1 MLECAPSV
9 FAALIFPV
17 QTRTIDGKAIAREL
31 REGLIRRVA
40 ALAAR
45 GVRPGLAA
53 VQVGNHPASKI
64 YVRHKIKACGE
75 AGLYSEHIELP
86 DSADESTLLGRIRIL
101 NNDARIHAILVQ
113 LPLPPRFSAERVVEC
128 IAPEKDVDGFHPTNM
143 GLLAIGNP
151 RFVPCTPLG
160 VMRLIEHEGIG
171 LQGRHAVVVGRSN
184 IVGKPMALL
193 LLQKGATVTICN
205 SRTPDLGAMTR
216 QADILVV
223 AAGKPKLVTAG
234 MVKPGAVVI
243 DVGINRLADG
253 KLVGD
258 VDFQSALGTA
268 SCITPVPGGVGPM
281 TIAMLLENTVLSAER
296 VSAARNGA

>member
-9 FAALIFPV
+9 FDRLIFPV
-17 QTRTIDGKAIAREL
+17 QTRTIDGNAIAREL

-45 GVRPGLAA
+45 GVRPGLAV
-53 VQVGNHPASKI
+53 VQVGNHPASRI
-64 YVRHKIKACGE
+64 YVRNKIKACGE
-75 AGLYSEHIELP
+75 LGLHSEHIELP
-86 DSADESTLLGRIRIL
+86 DTADESTLLGRIRIL
-101 NNDARIHAILVQ
+101 NDDTRIHGILVQ
-113 LPLPPRFSAERVVEC
+113 LPLPPGFSAEQVLETLTP
-128 IAPEKDVDGFHPTNM
+128 AKDVDGFHPANM
-143 GLLAIGNP
+143 GLLAIGTP
-151 RFVPCTPLG
+151 HFVPCTPLG
-160 VMRLIEHEGIG
+160 VMKLIEHEGIG

-184 IVGKPMALL
+184 IVGKPVALL

-234 MVKPGAVVI
+234 MVKPGAAVI

-253 KLVGD
+253 KLAGD
-258 VDFQSALGTA
+258 VDFQSVLGTA

-281 TIAMLLENTVLSAER
+281 TIAMLLENTVTSAER
-296 VSAARNGA
+296 VSAAHGSA